1 VPAGFVTVRVWGGT
15 IKSTLMGLSIRLASS
30 ADGEALTALARR
42 LGAIPLP
49 HWRTPDE
56 ISAAD
61 AREMLAT
68 LAAPSPDNEVLVADR
83 DGHIVG
89 CLHMLTMTDFF
100 GRPHAHISV
109 IATTEDAEGTGVGRA
124 LLERAEAWA
133 RDRGMSLLTLN
144 VFDGNARARRFYE
157 SAGFAPETLKYSKP
171 V

>member
-1 VPAGFVTVRVWGGT
+1 VATPADAE
-15 IKSTLMGLSIRLASS
+15 SLA
-30 ADGEALTALARR
+30 ALARR

-61 AREMLAT
+61 AREMI
-68 LAAPSPDNEVLVADR
+68 AALTSSSTDNEVFIAER
-83 DGHIVG
+83 DGHVVG
-89 CLHMLTMTDFF
+89 CLHMLATTDFF

-124 LLERAEAWA
+124 MLARAEAWA
-133 RDRGMSLLTLN
+133 RDKGMSLLTLN

-157 SAGFAPETLKYSKP
+157 SAGFAAETLKYTKP

>member
-1 VPAGFVTVRVWGGT
+1 M
-15 IKSTLMGLSIRLASS
+15 SLSIRPASS
-30 ADGEALTALARR
+30 TDAEAITALARR

-56 ISAAD
+56 ISSAD
-61 AREMLAT
+61 AREMI
-68 LAAPSPDNEVLVADR
+68 AALTSPSKDNEVFIAER
-83 DGHIVG
+83 NGHIVG

-100 GRPHAHISV
+100 GKAHAHISV

-124 LLERAEAWA
+124 LLARAEAWA
-133 RDRGMSLLTLN
+133 RERGLSLLTLN

-157 SAGFAPETLKYSKP
+157 NAGFAAETLKYSKP